1 MKLSIIVVNYNT
13 YGLTKQTIDSVL
25 EKNLPFSYEIMLV
38 DNKSMDDSMVKL
50 QKDYEKY
57 IESGVIRVILNDA
70 NLGFAK
76 ANNIGMRRSTGE
88 YILLLNSDTYVVEN
102 CLEKC
107 MAYIE
112 AYNQGPTGDISQ
124 SIYYEEAAAGCV
136 EEQSSQ
142 LNRQKHMQK
151 NMEEA
156 RQEDRSEIG
165 ALGCKVVLPD
175 GTLDHACKRG
185 FPTPKASLYY
195 FLKWHKKDPIKYG
208 LYDALHLGEDEV
220 GEVDCLM
227 GAFMLMPRKALDQVG
242 LLDEDFFMYGED
254 IDLCYRIKEGGYK
267 IVYYPEAKIIHYKG
281 GSSKKRRNKVIYDF
295 HNAMWIFYK
304 KHYVKQYSMWIN
316 SLVFVGIVMKCL
328 LELGKNALKGF
339 NASTNKSSESKS
351 TTDLLS

>member
-13 YGLTKQTIDSVL
+13 YDLTRQTIDSVL
-25 EKNLPFSYEIMLV
+25 EKQLPFAYEIMLV
-38 DNKSMDDSMVKL
+38 DNKSMDESMTKL
-50 QKDYEKY
+50 QRDYEKH
-57 IESGVIRVILNDA
+57 IVNGVIKVILNDA

-88 YILLLNSDTYVVEN
+88 YILLLNSDTYIVGD

-112 AYNQGPTGDISQ
+112 ACND
-124 SIYYEEAAAGCV
+124 GCI
-136 EEQSSQ
+136 
-142 LNRQKHMQK
+142 N
-151 NMEEA
+151 
-156 RQEDRSEIG
+156 EIG

-227 GAFMLMPRKALDQVG
+227 GAFMLMPRKALDQIG
-242 LLDEDFFMYGED
+242 LFDEDFFMYGED

-267 IVYYPEAKIIHYKG
+267 IVYYPEAQIIHYKG

-316 SLVFVGIVMKCL
+316 SVVFVGIVMKCV
-328 LELGKNALKGF
+328 LELSKNALKGF
-339 NASTNKSSESKS
+339 NISANKQSESK
-351 TTDLLS
+351 TIKDLSR

>member
-13 YGLTKQTIDSVL
+13 YDLTKQTIDSVL
-25 EKNLPFSYEIMLV
+25 EKHLPFGYEIMLV

-50 QKDYEKY
+50 KRDYEKY
-57 IESGVIRVILNDA
+57 IESGIIKVILNDA

-76 ANNIGMRRSTGE
+76 ANNIGMRCSTGE
-88 YILLLNSDTYVVEN
+88 YILLLNSDTYVVED

-107 MAYIE
+107 MDYIE
-112 AYNQGPTGDISQ
+112 TYNKGYINQSAYK
-124 SIYYEEAAAGCV
+124 EEVAAGK
-136 EEQSSQ
+136 ENTQEYKQ
-142 LNRQKHMQK
+142 LKIN
-151 NMEEA
+151 
-156 RQEDRSEIG
+156 EIG

-227 GAFMLMPRKALDQVG
+227 GAFMLMSRKALNEVG

-254 IDLCYRIKEGGYK
+254 IDLCYRIKRGGYK

-316 SLVFVGIVMKCL
+316 SLVFIGIVMKCL
-328 LELGKNALKGF
+328 LELGKNALKGL
-339 NASTNKSSESKS
+339 NTATNKSSESES
-351 TTDLLS
+351 TIDLSS

>member
-25 EKNLPFSYEIMLV
+25 EKNLPFSYEVMLV
-38 DNKSMDDSMVKL
+38 DNKSIDDSMVKL
-50 QKDYEKY
+50 QMDYEKY
-57 IESGVIRVILNDA
+57 IESGVIKVIFNDA

-76 ANNIGMRRSTGE
+76 ANNIGMRCSTGE
-88 YILLLNSDTYVVEN
+88 YILLLNSDTYLVED

-107 MAYIE
+107 MTYIE
-112 AYNQGPTGDISQ
+112 SYNKGDINELTYNEEVAAGY
-124 SIYYEEAAAGCV
+124 IEEAA
-136 EEQSSQ
+136 
-142 LNRQKHMQK
+142 
-151 NMEEA
+151 
-156 RQEDRSEIG
+156 RQEVRQVNGQKYKQQVIDEIG

-175 GTLDHACKRG
+175 GFLDHACKRG

-195 FLKWHKKDPIKYG
+195 FLKWHKKDPVKYG

-316 SLVFVGIVMKCL
+316 SLVFVGIVMKCI

-339 NASTNKSSESKS
+339 KPLTNKSSESKS
-351 TTDLLS
+351 TTSLSK